1 MSDDA
6 PLRNMMRSARKPG
19 PNDRVVEV
27 NKPLGL
33 VLEEDERGN
42 VYVKQVQRG
51 GNAARVSETGHT
63 QVSWLYLRTPPLQLG
78 LRTCPF
84 PPQSGKIEEGDL
96 ISMISATFGDEM
108 WSARGAGLGMIMQA
122 IKVCDVSPQDHVG
135 ATMPWLA
142 ASKSTRHLECSLVP
156 SLCADYFPPESL
168 PHPQTQVR
176 QGTTV
181 KLVLEATGEAAKK
194 KQRAATAQ
202 ASKAKAAEDAAKVG
216 PVLSFS
222 CGATGG

>member
-1 MSDDA
+1 MQRAISMLGLVLALTGLIGVCEAFVPGVRQVGAQAGVRTMGKRGSRVVVKMSDDA

-51 GNAARVSETGHT
+51 GNAAR
-63 QVSWLYLRTPPLQLG
+63 
-78 LRTCPF
+78 
-84 PPQSGKIEEGDL
+84 SGKIEEGDL

-122 IKVCDVSPQDHVG
+122 IK
-135 ATMPWLA
+135 
-142 ASKSTRHLECSLVP
+142 
-156 SLCADYFPPESL
+156 
-168 PHPQTQVR
+168 VR

-202 ASKAKAAEDAAKVG
+202 ASKAKAAEDAAKKEAALLKEMEAEDKG
-216 PVLSFS
+216 RKKFFGLF
-222 CGATGG
+222 